1 MTRYKDFSTILMKL
15 KYIPLNFSIPI
26 SFLITAI
33 IAFFILS
40 EYSYFLKF
48 LIISA
53 VSAAFFLVRY
63 PEITLAIFVSI
74 GNIKGDPRLSFLQPL
89 DLTVLLAILILFTIL
104 IKLIFK
110 RIKPKFPKELLL
122 YIPFILMMIVSLS
135 YTPDFHVGFDKA
147 SRFIALTGIAIISP
161 FFLMESSH
169 KMKRFLITF
178 VFVGILSSLNAFTML
193 GGSERLV
200 APGGLTIQLGYM
212 AAVAIAVILY
222 LILPNLSFL
231 KKIIFYII
239 IAILSVGLM
248 GSGARSATIAVFICM
263 LISFLFY
270 RKLIIDFFIL
280 MLFVFL
286 SLSIVSIPDAS
297 YEYLGTIIN
306 PHYDLLSSRSDSMK
320 LGVDLTFEH
329 PLSGV
334 GIGGYPFYSSDPNFY
349 KWAHNIIL
357 EISSEMG
364 ILSALT
370 VCGIII
376 SSFRETIKQ
385 VLDRDFKYKKLSC
398 TVLALLIIGFITM
411 MNTGDINCVRPMWL
425 YMSLPFVLRGMGE
438 IRKN

>member
-1 MTRYKDFSTILMKL
+1 MKL
-15 KYIPLNFSIPI
+15 KYIPLNLWIPV

-40 EYSYFLKF
+40 EYSYFSKI

-53 VSAAFFLVRY
+53 ISAVFFLLRY

-74 GNIKGDPRLSFLQPL
+74 GNIKGDPRLSFLQPV
-89 DLTVLLAILILFTIL
+89 DLTVLLAVLIVFAIL
-104 IKLIFK
+104 IKMIFK
-110 RIKPKFPKELLL
+110 RIKPEIPKEFLL

-135 YTPDFHVGFDKA
+135 YTPHFYIGFDKA
-147 SRFIALTGIAIISP
+147 SRFIVLTGLAIISP
-161 FFLMESSH
+161 FFLIESSH

-178 VFVGILSSLNAFTML
+178 VIVGVLSSLNAFTML

-200 APGGLTIQLGYM
+200 APSGLTIQLGYM
-212 AAVAIAVILY
+212 AAVAIVVILY
-222 LILPNLSFL
+222 LILPSLSFL
-231 KKIIFYII
+231 KKFIFYII

-320 LGVDLTFEH
+320 LGVDLTCEH

-334 GIGGYPFYSSDPNFY
+334 GINGYRFYSPESVIDMRPECNLY
-349 KWAHNIIL
+349 HPHNVIL

-370 VCGIII
+370 VFGIII
-376 SSFRETIKQ
+376 ISFRETIKQ
-385 VLDRDFKYKKLSC
+385 ILDRNFKHKKLSC

-411 MNTGDINCVRPMWL
+411 MNTGDINTVRPMWL
-425 YMSLPFVLRGMGE
+425 YMSLPFVLRGF
-438 IRKN
+438 KY

>member
-1 MTRYKDFSTILMKL
+1 MTHRIEFSRILQKL
-15 KYIPLNFSIPI
+15 KYIPLNFWIPI
-26 SFLITAI
+26 SLLITTI

-40 EYSYFLKF
+40 EFSYFSKI
-48 LIISA
+48 LIISGI
-53 VSAAFFLVRY
+53 SAAFFLVRY

-74 GNIKGDPRLSFLQPL
+74 GNIKGDPRLSFLQHI
-89 DLTVLLAILILFTIL
+89 DLTVFLAVLIIFTIL
-104 IKLIFK
+104 IKLISK
-110 RIKPKFPKELLL
+110 RIKPEFPKEFLL

-135 YTPDFHVGFDKA
+135 YTPNFHVGFDKA
-147 SRFIALTGIAIISP
+147 SRFIVLTGIAIISP
-161 FFLMESSH
+161 FFLLETPAR
-169 KMKRFLITF
+169 MKRFFMTF
-178 VFVGILSSLNAFTML
+178 VILGILVSLNSFAML
-193 GGSERLV
+193 GGYERLV
-200 APGGLTIQLGYM
+200 APSGLSIQLGYM
-212 AAVAIAVILY
+212 VAVAMTIVWF
-222 LILPNLSFL
+222 LILPDLPFYKRFIVYLS
-231 KKIIFYII
+231 
-239 IAILSVGLM
+239 IAIFSISLV

-263 LISFLFY
+263 LLSFLFY
-270 RKLIIDFFIL
+270 RKLVIDFSIL

-320 LGVDLTFEH
+320 LGFDLTFEH

-385 VLDRDFKYKKLSC
+385 VLDRDIKYKKLSY

-411 MNTGDINCVRPMWL
+411 MNTGDINCIRPVWL
-425 YMSLPFVLRGMGE
+425 YMSLPFILRGM
-438 IRKN
+438 KN